1 MRELLFKIVFFLRKI
16 SILQNIEKEDI
27 LNGVLTLSL
36 EDLFEYFEVLTIVLI
51 NQNQRVLYLNDLNWN
66 ESCNLFSLNYNYNLT
81 EKYLKS
87 PHIVFEISKRNNKNK
102 NELLKIAFNLII
114 DDFKTSDYFS
124 LFVLPV

>member
-1 MRELLFKIVFFLRKI
+1 MVIDLLGP
-16 SILQNIEKEDI
+16 SM
-27 LNGVLTLSL
+27 

-51 NQNQRVLYLNDLNWN
+51 NQNQCKNYKKNRLLYLNDLNWN

-124 LFVLPV
+124 LFVLPVYF